1 MELEQK
7 REIEYLRR
15 DLQELD
21 KEEADLMRQ
30 VEMIQAKKSGIM
42 NKISEMSDEEYE
54 QDVFNRLYEQ
64 RKAGK
69 ILK

>member
-30 VEMIQAKKSGIM
+30 VEMIQEKKSGIM
-42 NKISEMSDEEYE
+42 HKIAEMSDEEYE

>member
-21 KEEADLMRQ
+21 KEETELMRQ
-30 VEMIQAKKSGIM
+30 VEMIQAKKAVIM
-42 NKISEMSDEEYE
+42 NQIEEMSDEEYQ
-54 QDVFNRLYEQ
+54 QDVFSRLYEQ

-69 ILK
+69 TLK

>member
-21 KEEADLMRQ
+21 KEETDLMRQ
-30 VEMIQAKKSGIM
+30 VEMIQEKKSGIM
-42 NKISEMSDEEYE
+42 NKIAEMSDEEYE

>member
-42 NKISEMSDEEYE
+42 NKIAEMSDEEYE

-64 RKAGK
+64 RKARK

>member
-15 DLQELD
+15 DVQELD

-30 VEMIQAKKSGIM
+30 VEMIQEKKSGIM
-42 NKISEMSDEEYE
+42 NKIAEMSDEEYE

>member
-1 MELEQK
+1 
-7 REIEYLRR
+7 
-15 DLQELD
+15 
-21 KEEADLMRQ
+21 
-30 VEMIQAKKSGIM
+30 MIQEKKSGIM
-42 NKISEMSDEEYE
+42 NKIAEMSDEEYE

>member
-30 VEMIQAKKSGIM
+30 VEMIQEKKSSIM
-42 NKISEMSDEEYE
+42 NKIAEMSDEEYE

>member
-30 VEMIQAKKSGIM
+30 VEMIQEKKSGIM
-42 NKISEMSDEEYE
+42 NKI
-54 QDVFNRLYEQ
+54 
-64 RKAGK
+64 A
-69 ILK
+69 

>member
-30 VEMIQAKKSGIM
+30 VEMIQEKKSG
-42 NKISEMSDEEYE
+42 KIAEMSDEEYE

>member
-30 VEMIQAKKSGIM
+30 VEMIQEKKSGIM
-42 NKISEMSDEEYE
+42 NKIAEMSDEEYE

>member
-21 KEEADLMRQ
+21 KEETDLMRQ

-42 NKISEMSDEEYE
+42 NKIAEMSDEEYE

>member
-21 KEEADLMRQ
+21 KEETELMRQ
-30 VEMIQAKKSGIM
+30 VEMIQAKKAAIM
-42 NKISEMSDEEYE
+42 NQIEEMSDEEYQ
-54 QDVFNRLYEQ
+54 QDVFSRLYEQ

-69 ILK
+69 TVK

>member
-30 VEMIQAKKSGIM
+30 VEMIQEKKSGIM
-42 NKISEMSDEEYE
+42 NKIAEMSDEEYE
-54 QDVFNRLYEQ
+54 LYVFNRLYEQ

>member
-42 NKISEMSDEEYE
+42 NKIAEMSDEEYE